1 MIRSPR
7 NRGIGSI
14 LTLVVVIGCI
24 PAFAQNTK
32 ATADSLK
39 RVISGSR
46 AAILQADSAQ
56 NTEQAMALRIELAKI
71 VPSAEA
77 IKLLEKAASIASYL
91 TLQKDELE
99 IRTTLAE
106 QYRRSGK
113 SLDALNEMIRI
124 RSLLEA
130 LSKTG
135 ADDLERQQLVF
146 MNVHRST
153 VDSLNAVASAERTN
167 AEQKIAEIEERA
179 IRWQWAAIG
188 LGVMW
193 VITSLFLFYRSGK
206 AQERSR
212 TSIAELRTEL
222 ATLKSTSAIN
232 IREEPKRERT
242 APVEEKIETVP
253 AEKLDA
259 VLVAMFRKMAP
270 ERIAAFDEAML
281 RQDHEKV
288 MRVVQS
294 MRPQMM
300 GMDPERSA
308 LLYAKL
314 KATDVKVDPENW
326 TSFLNEFRA
335 AVETLLARIDH

>member
-14 LTLVVVIGCI
+14 LTLVFVICCI

-46 AAILQADSAQ
+46 AAILHADSTQ
-56 NTEQAMALRIELAKI
+56 NTEQAMALRIELARI

-77 IKLLEKAASIASYL
+77 IKLLEKAASTASYL
-91 TLQKDELE
+91 TLEKEELE

-106 QYRRSGK
+106 HYRRSGK

-124 RSLLEA
+124 RSLMEA
-130 LSKTG
+130 LSKSG
-135 ADDLERQQLVF
+135 ADDVEREQLVIRTE
-146 MNVHRST
+146 HRST
-153 VDSLNAVASAERTN
+153 LDSLNSLAVAERAD

-179 IRWQWAAIG
+179 VRWQWAAIG

-193 VITSLFLFYRSGK
+193 VLTSLFLFYRTGK

-222 ATLKSTSAIN
+222 ATLKSTSTVVS
-232 IREEPKRERT
+232 REEPKQERP
-242 APVEEKIETVP
+242 APVEQKVEAAPTEQ
-253 AEKLDA
+253 LDA

-270 ERIAAFDEAML
+270 ERIAALDEAMV

-300 GMDPERSA
+300 GMDPELSA
-308 LLYAKL
+308 PLYAKL
-314 KATDVKVDPENW
+314 KATDAQVDPENW
-326 TSFLNEFRA
+326 TAIVNDFRSA
-335 AVETLLARIDH
+335 LEKLLARTDH